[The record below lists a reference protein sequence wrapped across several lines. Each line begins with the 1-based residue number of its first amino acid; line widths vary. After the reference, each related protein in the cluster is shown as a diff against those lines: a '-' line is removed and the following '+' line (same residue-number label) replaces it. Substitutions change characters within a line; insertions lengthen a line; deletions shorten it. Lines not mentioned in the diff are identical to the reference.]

1 MVCCLFVSGFILSW
15 PGHTEQ
21 NCYSGRILLSLVP
34 GLRRRILQL
43 LTCPR
48 LKPRPSQAW
57 DFHKK
62 SESFRSIFV
71 TVLLEM
77 LREKSKCLPGFYFD
91 GVPSKLQFNVKV
103 ITVRKTSQ
111 IYGIAPKQEALQ
123 TVFSLKAKSFEKI

>member
-1 MVCCLFVSGFILSW
+1 MVCCLFASGFILSW

-48 LKPRPSQAW
+48 FKPRPSQAW

-77 LREKSKCLPGFYFD
+77 LKEKSKCLPGFYFD
-91 GVPSKLQFNVKV
+91 GVPSKLQFNVKM

-111 IYGIAPKQEALQ
+111 NMWYRSKTGSI
-123 TVFSLKAKSFEKI
+123 TNCFFVKS